1 MSSMLLSSRSVG
13 RERDD
18 VGGAWPDLLVAP
30 RAAIGLRRGCAG
42 DTTDDPVAVIVLLD
56 VLVRT
61 VTERT

>member
-1 MSSMLLSSRSVG
+1 MSSMLLASRPVG

-30 RAAIGLRRGCAG
+30 RAAIGLRRSRTG
-42 DTTDDPVAVIVLLD
+42 DPTYDPVAVIVLLD